1 MKNLSAMQLCIVT
14 TFMAFSTGL
23 SLWCETVDFAE
34 SRIHSDSRFP
44 ICGHCTLQFLEEL
57 DDPKQFVARTQ
68 LLAQMSSY
76 VAAMSFVALV
86 VTSTCQLI
94 ELGVGTAMEAMSS
107 FTQARIA
114 RWRAAKTPKT
124 GQAL

>member
-1 MKNLSAMQLCIVT
+1 MKNLLAMQVCVVAT
-14 TFMAFSTGL
+14 SMAFSTGL
-23 SLWCETVDFAE
+23 SLWCRTVDATE
-34 SRIHSDSRFP
+34 PKIHSDSQFP
-44 ICGHCTLQFLEEL
+44 ICEHCTLQFLAEL

-68 LLAQMSSY
+68 LLAQMSFY
-76 VAAMSFVALV
+76 IGAMSFVALI
-86 VTSTCQLI
+86 VTSICQLI

-124 GQAL
+124 RQAR

>member
-1 MKNLSAMQLCIVT
+1 MKNLTAMQVCIVT
-14 TFMAFSTGL
+14 TSMAFSTGL
-23 SLWCETVDFAE
+23 SLWCRTVDATE
-34 SRIHSDSRFP
+34 PKIHSDSQFP
-44 ICGHCTLQFLEEL
+44 ICEHCTLQFLAEL

-68 LLAQMSSY
+68 LLAQMSFY
-76 VAAMSFVALV
+76 IGAMSFVALI
-86 VTSTCQLI
+86 VTSICQLI

-124 GQAL
+124 RQAR

>member
-1 MKNLSAMQLCIVT
+1 M
-14 TFMAFSTGL
+14 
-23 SLWCETVDFAE
+23 
-34 SRIHSDSRFP
+34 
-44 ICGHCTLQFLEEL
+44 QFLAEL

-68 LLAQMSSY
+68 LLAQMSFY
-76 VAAMSFVALV
+76 IGAMSFVALI
-86 VTSTCQLI
+86 VTSICQLI

-124 GQAL
+124 RQAR